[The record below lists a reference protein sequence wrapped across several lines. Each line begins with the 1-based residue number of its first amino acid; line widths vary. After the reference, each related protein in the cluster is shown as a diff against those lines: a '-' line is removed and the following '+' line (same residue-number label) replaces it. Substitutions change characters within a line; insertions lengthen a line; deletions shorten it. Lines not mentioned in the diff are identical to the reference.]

1 MRSGSASFV
10 AVVQSANLG
19 HCYHSSQLRWLDRP
33 RFRRILLQRKMRPRL
48 VIVVEITRQGSPQ
61 RGFAED
67 DYMVQT
73 LAPNGTYHAL
83 HVGPLPR
90 RSRSR
95 EHFLSVH
102 VLYLLSESVAENLI
116 AIAEQ
121 IARDLIKRKCFAQL
135 LCRPF
140 RRGMRGD
147 IKMDYPA
154 PVMRQHQKHVQ
165 HLEADRR
172 HGEEV
177 DGHQV
182 LDVIVQEGTP
192 GLRGRLAVPQH
203 VLGHAGLTDLDAQFE
218 QFPVDM
224 GGAPQPVL
232 TARPAD

>member
-1 MRSGSASFV
+1 MSF
-10 AVVQSANLG
+10 ACS
-19 HCYHSSQLRWLDRP
+19 
-33 RFRRILLQRKMRPRL
+33 RK
-48 VIVVEITRQGSPQ
+48 VS
-61 RGFAED
+61 
-67 DYMVQT
+67 
-73 LAPNGTYHAL
+73 
-83 HVGPLPR
+83 
-90 RSRSR
+90 
-95 EHFLSVH
+95 
-102 VLYLLSESVAENLI
+102 ENLI

-192 GLRGRLAVPQH
+192 GLRGRLALPQH

-224 GGAPQPVL
+224 GCAPQLVF
-232 TARPAD
+232 TAHPADQIADLARNAGPTYPAMPDLPGPEKAKSLAMPGDRGRGWGFRRSRTLIRREAERHSGMIPNTLGA